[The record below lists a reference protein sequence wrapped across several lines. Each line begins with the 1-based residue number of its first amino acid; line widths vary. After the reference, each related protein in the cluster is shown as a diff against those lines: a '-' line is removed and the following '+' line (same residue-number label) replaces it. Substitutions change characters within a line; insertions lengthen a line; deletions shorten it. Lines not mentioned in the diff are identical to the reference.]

1 MSRSGHGGAM
11 LPGTP
16 FISMSTILLELKYSE
31 WLEGMN
37 KQNYSAIEELIIG
50 TPIEQNINALGQKSG
65 GRFETRNMQKPTMQ
79 VSEFRALTETED
91 GFQLKITDVIH

>member
-1 MSRSGHGGAM
+1 
-11 LPGTP
+11 
-16 FISMSTILLELKYSE
+16 
-31 WLEGMN
+31 MN

-79 VSEFRALTETED
+79 VSEFRALTETEA
-91 GFQLKITDVIH
+91 GFQVIVRNRVRNVVQFFFSKSL

>member
-1 MSRSGHGGAM
+1 
-11 LPGTP
+11 
-16 FISMSTILLELKYSE
+16 
-31 WLEGMN
+31 MN

-79 VSEFRALTETED
+79 VSEFRALTETEV
-91 GFQLKITDVIH
+91 GFHLNSSIWLVQIESCF

>member
-1 MSRSGHGGAM
+1 MESQGAHKAGVAKII
-11 LPGTP
+11 PP
-16 FISMSTILLELKYSE
+16 KE

-79 VSEFRALTETED
+79 VSEFRALTETEA
-91 GFQLKITDVIH
+91 GFHFLSLLECDF

>member
-1 MSRSGHGGAM
+1 
-11 LPGTP
+11 
-16 FISMSTILLELKYSE
+16 
-31 WLEGMN
+31 MN

-79 VSEFRALTETED
+79 VSEFRALTETEV
-91 GFQLKITDVIH
+91 GFHLNSSGWFKLNLVSDWLKPHLEIQNTKV

>member
-1 MSRSGHGGAM
+1 MYRSGHGGAM
-11 LPGTP
+11 LPDTP
-16 FISMSTILLELKYSE
+16 YISVSTILLESKYSE

>member
-1 MSRSGHGGAM
+1 
-11 LPGTP
+11 
-16 FISMSTILLELKYSE
+16 
-31 WLEGMN
+31 MN

-79 VSEFRALTETED
+79 VSEFRALTETEA
-91 GFQLKITDVIH
+91 GFQFIDFYNSCF